1 MNFLDFD
8 FSDKILYLENLELD
22 EKKAYFQL
30 IKHVDNIRAFTE
42 CFGEINGLFTVKQD
56 FKVNGMP
63 YLSIVLNMLYLEKS
77 ILLAEEQDDV
87 VIVKVNTKLEKE
99 DYPTIDELIDEL
111 KIAIKKDYF
120 GKYITDMEN
129 ARISSKCWV
138 FYKRWKESLT

>member
-111 KIAIKKDYF
+111 KIAIKKRLF
-120 GKYITDMEN
+120 
-129 ARISSKCWV
+129 W
-138 FYKRWKESLT
+138 